1 MEALIFTNTQYQ
13 AILDRLALIETA
25 LQKMSSFNFNSA
37 IDNEEFI
44 KLMGVSRKTAQTWR
58 DTGRISYSQI
68 GNKIYYT
75 QNDIEQFLSV
85 HHVVAFNQPQ
95 NPSVYVNQ

>member
-1 MEALIFTNTQYQ
+1 MEAFILTNKQYQ
-13 AILDRLALIETA
+13 AIENKLALIESNI
-25 LQKMSSFNFNSA
+25 QQMSGFNFSSF

-44 KLMGVSRKTAQTWR
+44 KIMGVSRKTAQTWR

-75 QNDIEQFLSV
+75 KKDIEQFLSI
-85 HHVVAFNQPQ
+85 HHVIAFNQPQ
-95 NPSVYVNQ
+95 NPSVYVKQ